1 MQTDLGLVMKEWDD
15 GCTYSLRI
23 KGNDDHAQNCH
34 QYRRPHRSSR
44 PPPSPAPVFLLSTP
58 TAPKPLPS
66 PTPQID
72 VTYNV
77 PDPVAKPSFQLLVNL
92 QEPEA
97 EQQRPPSPASS
108 ADDDDP
114 AAGQHHQEYQVT
126 LEVCTR

>member
-1 MQTDLGLVMKEWDD
+1 
-15 GCTYSLRI
+15 
-23 KGNDDHAQNCH
+23 
-34 QYRRPHRSSR
+34 
-44 PPPSPAPVFLLSTP
+44 
-58 TAPKPLPS
+58 
-66 PTPQID
+66 
-72 VTYNV
+72 V

-114 AAGQHHQEYQVT
+114 AADQHQQEYQVT